1 MGHVPRPSPGG
12 GRRSVSP
19 RTLRTAPGRSRTIDH
34 NAPTP
39 DDRSKHRTGVASRRA
54 VRPRTG
60 TYGSAGQSGRP
71 LRLPAHQPGVGSSR
85 WRAPEPGAA
94 GRGYCP
100 FRGHERAT
108 GRRGYLHPVSVIIAT
123 GLAAGGVSRRP
134 ASAAA
139 LARVPPSRLG
149 RRPRASRRVGIGL
162 DLPETRNNAEGS
174 LLGEHAQHQRPLVLA
189 RRVVVRVVVDGNLEH
204 GPVRPSPVR
213 LPTPVLVEKRG
224 VESAL
229 REPVADETPRH
240 RARRSRRPT
249 DTNVDD
255 ITRGSRLGFSAPTAT
270 DHSRPACRRICK
282 LGVAG
287 SSPARSI
294 PANGLN
300 MRFAG
305 RD

>member
-1 MGHVPRPSPGG
+1 MHDSRIAPRQRHAPLPRVERPGHPGARGFGGVLPGMGHVPRPSPGG

-123 GLAAGGVSRRP
+123 GLAAGCVSRRP

-149 RRPRASRRVGIGL
+149 RRPRASR
-162 DLPETRNNAEGS
+162 
-174 LLGEHAQHQRPLVLA
+174 
-189 RRVVVRVVVDGNLEH
+189 
-204 GPVRPSPVR
+204 
-213 LPTPVLVEKRG
+213 
-224 VESAL
+224 
-229 REPVADETPRH
+229 
-240 RARRSRRPT
+240 SRR
-249 DTNVDD
+249 D
-255 ITRGSRLGFSAPTAT
+255 
-270 DHSRPACRRICK
+270 RPR
-282 LGVAG
+282 
-287 SSPARSI
+287 SPGNA
-294 PANGLN
+294 
-300 MRFAG
+300 
-305 RD
+305 